1 MFEQLD
7 EPQWACLWHLWTIRG
22 VRHGHLREL
31 TDELEIRSLWRE
43 AESEVKHTTERAGF
57 SEELAER
64 VIERVLNHPE
74 PEQAYRRERER
85 LPDDARL
92 VHVGCE
98 EYPARLLDL
107 EEPPTFLYVRGD
119 LGACRAD
126 HTLSVVGSRDVTVE
140 DARYA
145 RGIVGAVASAG
156 VRVVSGGAFGIDRAA
171 HEAALGADTPTL
183 VVLPGG
189 LDEPA
194 PRSNGDVFRRVVEC
208 GALVSEYPLG
218 VDVRPYHFP
227 RRNRLIAALG
237 DATFIVR
244 AGPDSGTMLT
254 AEATRKVGRPLCVL
268 PGDPREALTE
278 GCLELLVEGEQAVRD
293 ADDILETYFPGLREE
308 RAAEEGTDDR
318 GDEAGGADRRARQLE
333 EVSDEARRI
342 AEEIL
347 GSGLELDEPVGIDEL
362 GRVTDCEPSAIQSA
376 LLELELYGICS
387 KAPGSN
393 AYEFR

>member
-1 MFEQLD
+1 MFEQID

-22 VRHGHLREL
+22 VRHGHLHEL
-31 TDELEIRSLWRE
+31 TDSLDVRSLWRE
-43 AESEVKHTTERAGF
+43 DASDVKVKVERAGF
-57 SEELAER
+57 SDELAEGVVER
-64 VIERVLNHPE
+64 IENHPA
-74 PEQAYRRERER
+74 PVRAYHRERER
-85 LPDDARL
+85 LPEDGRL
-92 VHVGCE
+92 LHVGGDD
-98 EYPARLLDL
+98 YPPRLLDL

-119 LGACRAD
+119 LEVCRAD
-126 HTLSVVGSRDVTVE
+126 HTLAVVGSRDVTVD

-145 RGIVGAVASAG
+145 RRVVGDVASAG

-194 PRSNGDVFRRVVEC
+194 PRSNEDVFRRVTEC
-208 GALVSEYPLG
+208 GALVTEYPLG
-218 VDVRPYHFP
+218 VDVRPYYFP

-244 AGPDSGTMLT
+244 AGPESGTMLT

-278 GCLELLVEGEQAVRD
+278 GCLELLVEGEQAVRH
-293 ADDILETYFPGLREE
+293 ADDILEVYFPKLRHEQSE
-308 RAAEEGTDDR
+308 KAVNDEGVDEVNDAQGRAEK
-318 GDEAGGADRRARQLE
+318 LE
-333 EVSDEARRI
+333 QVSDGARRI
-342 AEEIL
+342 AEDIFE
-347 GSGLELDEPVGIDEL
+347 SELELDEPVAVDEFA
-362 GRVTDCEPSAIQSA
+362 RVTDAEPSDIQSA
-376 LLELELYGICS
+376 LLELELYGVCS

>member
-1 MFEQLD
+1 MYEHID
-7 EPQWACLWHLWTIRG
+7 EPEWACLWHLWTIRG
-22 VRHGHLREL
+22 VRHGHLRSL
-31 TDELEIRSLWRE
+31 TENLDVRTLWNE
-43 AESEVKHTTERAGF
+43 GDADVKQHAERAGF
-57 SEELAER
+57 SDELAES
-64 VIERVLNHPE
+64 VIQRIRNHPE
-74 PEQAYRRERER
+74 PERAYQRERER

-92 VHVGCE
+92 LPAGGDD
-98 EYPARLLDL
+98 YPARLLDL
-107 EEPPTFLYVRGD
+107 EEPPTFVYVRGD
-119 LGACRAD
+119 LEVCSAD

-145 RGIVGAVASAG
+145 RGMVSDVASAG
-156 VRVVSGGAFGIDRAA
+156 VRIVSGGAFGVDRAA
-171 HEAALGADTPTL
+171 HEAALGTDTPTL

-194 PRSNGDVFRRVVEC
+194 PRSNSDVFRRVVEC
-208 GALVSEYPLG
+208 GALVTEYPLG

-268 PGDPREALTE
+268 PGDPRDALTE

-293 ADDILETYFPGLREE
+293 ADDVLETYFPRLLEE
-308 RAAEEGTDDR
+308 QTGEADDSTEEVSD
-318 GDEAGGADRRARQLE
+318 ADRRARKLD

-347 GSGLELDEPVGIDEL
+347 GSDLELDEPLGIDEL
-362 GRVTDCEPSAIQSA
+362 GRVTDAEPSEIQSA

-393 AYEFR
+393 SYEFR